1 MHNIG
6 GMVVPKELFEILRI
20 ICIHRNSGRAAS
32 KPHGRFF
39 YSSTDGK

>member
-20 ICIHRNSGRAAS
+20 IGIHRNSGRASS
-32 KPHGRFF
+32 KTARPLILFF
-39 YSSTDGK
+39 Y